1 MNVTTSRIP
10 KQTHLYTAAL
20 GETAKRDATGKT
32 TVRFR
37 FSKKKVALKNRH
49 ELIKAAKIIHP
60 LAHCRQTGL
69 CSVPDLFVRPQVYFL
84 SVGVRAYR
92 NKTGGNRPHY
102 QILLFGI
109 FCLFSFRFVFHFIFV
124 CFSLG
129 LSERN
134 FTTWHSAGY
143 SRRSQRV
150 WRGLFFESASEFTG
164 IDEYV
169 NDQVRRFIQM
179 EGTGPHWGTTEHLV
193 TAKRPLEQDKPIHG
207 HRIKKNS
214 PDLLDDWT
222 RGSCTRMQDQ
232 LSLRPVNTPAKSK
245 NSISLQWLRNLEATR
260 VSLAGP
266 RRKAPN
272 DERPK
277 RIKWVFVK
285 HHLPLNKSK
294 STCASVRCSNNH
306 KEKSGD
312 LWPKTSQFLSKTHTH

>member
-1 MNVTTSRIP
+1 M
-10 KQTHLYTAAL
+10 
-20 GETAKRDATGKT
+20 
-32 TVRFR
+32 
-37 FSKKKVALKNRH
+37 
-49 ELIKAAKIIHP
+49 
-60 LAHCRQTGL
+60 
-69 CSVPDLFVRPQVYFL
+69 
-84 SVGVRAYR
+84 RAYR

-207 HRIKKNS
+207 HRIKKKQ
-214 PDLLDDWT
+214 PRPARRLDTWLVHT
-222 RGSCTRMQDQ
+222 YARSALPATGQHPGKEQKFNFLAVASQSGSHTCIISR
-232 LSLRPVNTPAKSK
+232 AKK
-245 NSISLQWLRNLEATR
+245 KGTE
-260 VSLAGP
+260 
-266 RRKAPN
+266 
-272 DERPK
+272 
-277 RIKWVFVK
+277 
-285 HHLPLNKSK
+285 
-294 STCASVRCSNNH
+294 
-306 KEKSGD
+306 
-312 LWPKTSQFLSKTHTH
+312 